1 MTEMTERLK
10 EIEAKKEELRN
21 KLDAEGITL
30 EEIEAI
36 ENETRGLVTE
46 EKEIRAKSSLKD
58 ALKPSTI
65 NETKEEKFNMTER
78 EERAKTLVESK
89 KLEMRAAV
97 LSTGSIAKPTKVDG
111 INGIAEGISSI
122 VDDVKAVAL
131 TGNGA
136 YTVAYKKSGATAD
149 DITDGEEI
157 SESEADFDYV
167 TINPA
172 EWGVVGYISKQVAKV
187 SPLTYL
193 AELEK
198 DALLALRAKAE
209 AKIFNAVTA
218 SNLAGKRTVAIG
230 ADFLRELVLGHK
242 SIVGKGACKLYINQE
257 DLIALGKVRGTN
269 EKKPLYS
276 IEFSDDS
283 MLNGTIS
290 EGGVAVAFS
299 ITDKISAGTQVY
311 GQPQT
316 IELPMWDEYSVETDE
331 SVRFTKNQIA
341 YRGVQTAN
349 ADLCAV
355 NGMEI
360 ITQA

>member
-10 EIEAKKEELRN
+10 EIEAKKEELRT

-36 ENETRGLVTE
+36 ENETRSLAAE
-46 EKEIRAKSSLKD
+46 EKEIRKKSSLKD
-58 ALKPSTI
+58 SLKPTTI
-65 NETKEEKFNMTER
+65 NEIKEEKSKMTER
-78 EERAKTLVESK
+78 EERAQALVDSK
-89 KLEMRAAV
+89 KLEMRVAV
-97 LSTGSIAKPTKVDG
+97 LSTGTIAKPTKVDG
-111 INGIAEGISSI
+111 INGMAEGISSI
-122 VDDVKAVAL
+122 VDDVKAVVL

-136 YTVAYKKSGATAD
+136 YTVAYKKANSTAAD
-149 DITDGEEI
+149 VVDGDEI

-209 AKIFNAVTA
+209 AKIFTAVSA
-218 SNLAGKRTVAIG
+218 SSIAGKRTVAFG

-242 SIVGKGACKLYINQE
+242 SIIGKGACKLYLNQE

-269 EKKPLYS
+269 EKRPLYS

-299 ITDKISAGTQVY
+299 ITDKLDAGKQVY

-316 IELPMWDEYSVETDE
+316 IELPMWDSYMIETDE